1 MQLDYIKNVND
12 FGESIVRLYDFD
24 KSEAILFRDA
34 ILQTIFVGGLNLK
47 VAQLDFVENVN
58 CTLMLCIGDEDEGIL
73 TLDDYNFFCVLTME
87 GYTKMINL
95 LQPFCERDTIGYQF
109 LYDIDNPID
118 FLFSPA
124 GTNQID

>member
-24 KSEAILFRDA
+24 KSEAVLFRDA

-47 VAQLDFVENVN
+47 MAQLDFVENVN